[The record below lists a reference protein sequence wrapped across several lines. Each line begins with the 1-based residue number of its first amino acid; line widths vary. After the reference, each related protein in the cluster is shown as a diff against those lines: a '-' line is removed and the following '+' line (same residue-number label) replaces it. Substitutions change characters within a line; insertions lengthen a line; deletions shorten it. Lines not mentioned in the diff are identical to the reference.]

1 MSKIRLDKFLANMGT
16 GSRKEVKNYIR
27 KGKVT
32 VNGVTQKSPQY
43 SINPDVDQIQ
53 VNGETI
59 KYKPFIYLMLN
70 KPKGYITA
78 TEDDKHKTV
87 LDLIKE
93 KDKFLEPFP
102 VGRLDKDTEGLLLIT
117 NDGKL
122 AHRLLSPNKAVWKTY
137 IAHLKKEITAEDIH
151 AFQRGLELDDGYQT
165 KPAQLR
171 SIGNKEVEVKI
182 TEGKFHQVKRM
193 FEAREN
199 KVIYLRRVSMGKLH
213 LDEKLKLGEYR
224 ELTEEE
230 LAILRETEEAQ

>member
-1 MSKIRLDKFLANMGT
+1 MGT
-16 GSRKEVKNYIR
+16 GSRKEVKNDIR

-32 VNGVTQKSPQY
+32 VNGTIQKSPQY
-43 SINPDVDQIQ
+43 PIDPDVDQIKI
-53 VNGETI
+53 NGETI

-78 TEDDKHKTV
+78 TEDDKQKTV

-93 KDKFLEPFP
+93 EDKFLDPFP
-102 VGRLDKDTEGLLLIT
+102 VGRLDKNTEGLLVIT

-122 AHRLLSPNKAVWKTY
+122 AHRLLSPHKAVWKTY
-137 IAHLKKEITAEDIH
+137 IAQLRKEITEDDIL

-171 SIGNKEVEVKI
+171 SIGNKTVEVKI
-182 TEGKFHQVKRM
+182 TEGKYHQVKRM

-199 KVIYLRRVSMGKLH
+199 KVIYLKRISMGNLH

-224 ELTEEE
+224 ELTKEE
-230 LAILRETEEAQ
+230 LAILREAEEVQ